1 MSDQTTPQQNLVVA
15 CHPLLY
21 QYMPP
26 IGVDAIRHKRILTS
40 SPETMN
46 DPFEWR
52 PAVNE
57 HVTEADFINA
67 FSAVS
72 SVFPFHE
79 MAISEARRYQDQ
91 FPNESARHYR
101 VICLSAEQRVPLLW
115 SHYADKHRGFAV
127 VVNTSELIKAGNALA
142 VDVIYDSRRSLIPH
156 PWKDNRIKENL
167 LNTFHY
173 KSKEWKYEKETRLLV
188 PLEHLEAA
196 ETSLGLFLPVPGA
209 VFHEVIF
216 GHLCSDRD
224 KMLLRQACK
233 RDPELQHVV
242 FRQACLSRDY
252 YSITIDPY

>member
-1 MSDQTTPQQNLVVA
+1 MQ
-15 CHPLLY
+15 HPFLY
-21 QYMPP
+21 QYMNPP
-26 IGVDAIRHKRILTS
+26 GLDALRRKRIMTS

-57 HVTEADFINA
+57 HVTKSDFEAA
-67 FSAVS
+67 FPAVS

-79 MAISEARRYQDQ
+79 MAISEARRYQQQ
-91 FPNESARHYR
+91 FPTDSARHYR
-101 VICLSAEQRVPLLW
+101 VICLSAEQRIPLLW

-127 VVNTSELIKAGNALA
+127 VVNTSELIKAGNAFA
-142 VDVIYDSRRSLIPH
+142 IDVIYDPRRPRIPH

-167 LNTFHY
+167 LTTFHY
-173 KSKEWKYEKETRLLV
+173 KSKEWDYEKETRLLV

-196 ETSLGLFLPVPGA
+196 ETNLGLFLPVPGA

-224 KMLLRQACK
+224 KMLLRQTCA
-233 RDPELQHVV
+233 RSPELEHVV
-242 FRQACLSRDY
+242 FRQATLSRDC
-252 YSITIDPY
+252 YSIIIYPTC